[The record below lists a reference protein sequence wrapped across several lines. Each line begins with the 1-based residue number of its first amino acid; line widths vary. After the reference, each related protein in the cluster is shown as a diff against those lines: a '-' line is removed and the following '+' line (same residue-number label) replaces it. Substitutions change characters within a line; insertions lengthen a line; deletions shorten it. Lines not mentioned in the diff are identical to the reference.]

1 MQCMRAACV
10 LASVRWIAKFLTFP
24 LKIPHF
30 QNFST
35 DRWVDCLIEQ
45 NDEHA
50 LTRWMACLWPIQCI
64 RAACALVSVRWNAQF
79 QTLPLKMPP
88 PGAHFPKS
96 CNGQVSQLLD
106 ATERWAHFDIVETML
121 VVYTMHVRCLCTC
134 ICPLDSINSDFSV
147 ENSPLG
153 EKLGEFLCGNR
164 WQIFVRSKI
173 KKVISCKVAYT
184 VYATLQLITFSRF
197 YLQKLCQPIPR
208 RGAP

>member
-64 RAACALVSVRWNAQF
+64 RAACALVSVRWIAKF

-106 ATERWAHFDIVETML
+106 ATERFRCFGIIYGVFVTHTLHVYCLHTPRLIIDWNMCNVRWNFPFWARNI
-121 VVYTMHVRCLCTC
+121 R
-134 ICPLDSINSDFSV
+134 IN
-147 ENSPLG
+147 LKG
-153 EKLGEFLCGNR
+153 EKPALYCHNKTQRHRIGRQAADIL
-164 WQIFVRSKI
+164 S
-173 KKVISCKVAYT
+173 Y
-184 VYATLQLITFSRF
+184 YSRMGSF
-197 YLQKLCQPIPR
+197 TRPHAL
-208 RGAP
+208 